1 MDYLLHLV
9 LGEAELGWLALV
21 TFASQVI
28 ALVTIPSVLLRRQGQ
43 PRAALAWLLTMFAVP
58 AVGVVAWWALGRTSM
73 VRKRR
78 KRVARARAFADRYGT
93 AHTERCDAFEGLLPA
108 RALGD
113 SIFTSRGNHVDLL
126 FDGPSAF
133 PAMEQAI
140 ERAERTVHVMFYI
153 FRNDTT
159 GRRFRDLL
167 VERAKAGVRVRV
179 LIDAWGSPRFTG
191 KFSDPLRAAGASVAA
206 FLPSHFMPLL
216 APRFN
221 FANHRKLVVVD
232 DRIAFL
238 GGMNVGDEYALE
250 WRDVMAR
257 LEGPAARALDH
268 VFLDDWFFA
277 SHEDAELPERGPPHF
292 VDGGAA
298 QCAVIASGP
307 DRASYIHD
315 AYFILFTRADRRIWI
330 VTPYFIPS
338 DALAVALKTAAGR
351 GLDVR
356 VLLPLTSDVNVVKH
370 AARSYYPDLLNSGVK
385 IYEYGGPMLH
395 AKALLVDDE
404 ISCVGSAN
412 VDTRSFR
419 LNFEIGC
426 FVSDRTKT
434 GEVTRWYE
442 GLLEEAHRVTLAE
455 ARGRSTSE
463 KLLES
468 AAHLF
473 SPLL

>member
-1 MDYLLHLV
+1 MQYLLQQV
-9 LGEAELGWLALV
+9 FGEARFGWFAPVALL
-21 TFASQVI
+21 SQLI
-28 ALVTIPSVLLRRQGQ
+28 AALTIPSVLLRRQGQ
-43 PRAALAWLLTMFAVP
+43 PRAALAWLLMMFALP

-78 KRVARARAFADRYGT
+78 KRAARAQAFADRYGPAPSEPCAT
-93 AHTERCDAFEGLLPA
+93 FDGLLPA
-108 RALGD
+108 GALGD
-113 SIFTSRGNHVDLL
+113 SIFTSRGNVVDLL
-126 FDGPSAF
+126 FDGSTAF
-133 PAMEQAI
+133 PAMEKAI
-140 ERAERTVHVMFYI
+140 LRAERTVHVMFYI
-153 FRNDTT
+153 FRNDET
-159 GRRFRDLL
+159 GRRFRELL
-167 VERAKAGVRVRV
+167 AARARAGVRVRV
-179 LIDAWGSPRFTG
+179 LIDAWGSPSFTG

-221 FANHRKLVVVD
+221 FANHRKVVVVD
-232 DRIAFL
+232 DRAAFL

-257 LEGPAARALDH
+257 IEGPAARALDH
-268 VFLDDWFFA
+268 VFLDDWYFA
-277 SHEDAELPERGPPHF
+277 SHENVDLPERPPPVP
-292 VDGGAA
+292 VDGGAD
-298 QCAVIASGP
+298 CAVVASGP

-315 AYFILFTRADRRIWI
+315 AYFILFTRADHRIWI

-338 DALAVALKTAAGR
+338 DALATALRTAAGR
-351 GLDVR
+351 GVDVR
-356 VLLPLTSDVNVVKH
+356 LVLPSISDVNVVKH
-370 AARSYYPDLLNSGVK
+370 AARSYYPELLSSGVK
-385 IYEYGGPMLH
+385 IYEYQGPMIH
-395 AKALLVDDE
+395 AKAFLVDMD

-426 FVSDRTKT
+426 FISDRAKSE
-434 GEVTRWYE
+434 EVTRWYE
-442 GLLEEAHRVTLAE
+442 ALLERSHRVTLAE
-455 ARGRSTSE
+455 ARGRSTGE

>member
-1 MDYLLHLV
+1 LS
-9 LGEAELGWLALV
+9 EAELGWLALI
-21 TFASQVI
+21 TFASQII
-28 ALVTIPSVLLRRQGQ
+28 ALLTIPSVLLQRQGQ
-43 PRAALAWLLTMFAVP
+43 PRAALAWLLAMFAVP
-58 AVGVVAWWALGRTSM
+58 AGGVVAWWALGRTSM
-73 VRKRR
+73 RRKRR
-78 KRVARARAFADRYGT
+78 KRVARARAFEDRYGK
-93 AHTERCDAFEGLLPA
+93 AHSEPCDAFDGLLPP

-126 FDGPSAF
+126 FDGPTAF
-133 PAMEQAI
+133 PAMERAI
-140 ERAERTVHVMFYI
+140 EQAERTVHVMFYI
-153 FRNDTT
+153 FQNDTT
-159 GRRFRDLL
+159 GRRFRELL
-167 VERAKAGVRVRV
+167 VERARAGVRVRV
-179 LIDAWGSPRFTG
+179 LIDAWGTPRFTG

-238 GGMNVGDEYALE
+238 GGMNIGDEYALK
-250 WRDVMAR
+250 WRDVMLR

-268 VFLDDWFFA
+268 VFLDDWYFA
-277 SHEDAELPERGPPHF
+277 SHENADVPERGPPHF
-292 VDGGAA
+292 TDGGAD
-298 QCAVIASGP
+298 CAVIASGP
-307 DRASYIHD
+307 DRLPHIHD
-315 AYFILFTRADRRIWI
+315 AYFILFTRADKRIWI

-338 DALAVALKTAAGR
+338 DALATALKTAAGR
-351 GLDVR
+351 GVDVR
-356 VLLPLTSDVNVVKH
+356 ILLPNTSDVVVVKH
-370 AARSYYPDLLNSGVK
+370 AARSFYPDLLTAGVK
-385 IYEYGGPMLH
+385 IYEYHGPMLH
-395 AKALLVDDE
+395 AKAFLIDDD

-426 FVSDRTKT
+426 FVSNRAKSL
-434 GEVTRWYE
+434 EVTRWYE
-442 GLLEEAHRVTLAE
+442 GLLEAAHPVTLRE
-455 ARGRSTSE
+455 ARGRSTAE

>member
-1 MDYLLHLV
+1 MTDYLLHLAF
-9 LGEAELGWLALV
+9 GEAQLIWYARI
-21 TFASQVI
+21 TQASQIV
-28 ALVTIPSVLLRRQGQ
+28 ALLTIPSVLLQRQGQ
-43 PRAALAWLLTMFAVP
+43 PRAALAWLLMMFALP
-58 AVGVVAWWALGRTSM
+58 AVGVVGWWLIGRTSI

-78 KRVARARAFADRYGT
+78 KREARSRAFA
-93 AHTERCDAFEGLLPA
+93 ERFGPPHSEPCGAFDGLLPE

-113 SIFTSRGNHVDLL
+113 SIFTSQGNRVDLL

-133 PAMEQAI
+133 PEM
-140 ERAERTVHVMFYI
+140 ERAVASARRTVNVMFYI
-153 FRNDTT
+153 FRNDET

-167 VERAKAGVRVRV
+167 VERARAGVRVRV

-221 FANHRKLVVVD
+221 FANHRKLLVVD

-238 GGMNVGDEYALE
+238 GGMNIGDEYALH

-257 LEGPAARALDH
+257 IEGPSARALDH
-268 VFLDDWFFA
+268 VFLDDWYFA
-277 SHEDAELPERGPPHF
+277 SREDVPLPERPPLI
-292 VDGGAA
+292 AA
-298 QCAVIASGP
+298 GDTDCAVIASGP

-315 AYFILFTRADRRIWI
+315 AYFIVFTRANERIWI

-338 DALAVALKTAAGR
+338 DALATALKTAAGR
-351 GLDVR
+351 NVDVR
-356 VLLPLTSDVNVVKH
+356 ILLPSTSDVSVVKH
-370 AARSYYPDLLNSGVK
+370 AARSYYAELLAAGVR
-385 IYEYGGPMLH
+385 IYEYQGPMLH
-395 AKALLVDDE
+395 AKAFIVDRDL
-404 ISCVGSAN
+404 STVGSAN
-412 VDTRSFR
+412 VDTRSFK
-419 LNFEIGC
+419 LNFEVGC
-426 FVSDRTKT
+426 FISSRETSAQIASWFED
-434 GEVTRWYE
+434 
-442 GLLEEAHRVTLAE
+442 LLADSHRVTVNEVRA
-455 ARGRSTSE
+455 RSTSE